1 MRLDAA
7 RKRYAVL
14 KRKLETEF
22 SELDTMEAKA
32 AELEDMRRV
41 SVASWGPLS
50 PPLCHCLP
58 PDSLRDYGRW
68 IVTGLQFVSW
78 FPIHFR
84 LRSCG

>member
-41 SVASWGPLS
+41 SVASWGLFLFFTA
-50 PPLCHCLP
+50 PPTHHLWE
-58 PDSLRDYGRW
+58 S
-68 IVTGLQFVSW
+68 T
-78 FPIHFR
+78 
-84 LRSCG
+84 